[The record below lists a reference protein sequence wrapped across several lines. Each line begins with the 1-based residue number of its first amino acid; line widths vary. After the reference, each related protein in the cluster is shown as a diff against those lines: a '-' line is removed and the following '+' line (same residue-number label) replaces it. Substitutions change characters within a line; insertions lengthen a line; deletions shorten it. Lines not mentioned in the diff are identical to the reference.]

1 MSDQTSSNTHQ
12 SSSRLL
18 TARRFGPLFL
28 TQFLGAFNDNILKN
42 ALVLLVAFQSG
53 KVLGLDPAIVVQ
65 LAAGL
70 FILPFFLF
78 SAMAGQI
85 ADKFDKAR
93 VVRVVKA
100 VEIFIAA
107 LAAFGFATAHAE
119 LLLAALFLMG
129 LHSTFFGPLKYAIL
143 PQHLHEDELVAGN
156 AWVESGTF
164 VAILLGSVLAG
175 LLMAIK
181 PQGATLAG
189 ACCVLVAIAGYCA
202 SRAIPAAPAAAPD
215 LRINLNPFSE
225 TLHNIRLARE
235 NRTVFH
241 SLLGISWFW
250 FYGAIFL
257 SQFAPYVKVVL
268 GGNELLVTALL
279 STFIVGIAIG
289 SFLCERLSGKHVEV
303 GLVPLGAIGLTVF
316 GIDVWWIS
324 PATPPQF
331 VSVAAF
337 FADSTHWR
345 GLLDLMMIG
354 VSGGFYTVPLYALIQ
369 SRSKPAERSRII
381 AANNILN
388 AAFMVVS
395 AIFAGAAMAGGASIP
410 QVFLITALLNLV
422 FLLYLCKQVPE
433 FAERFRAW
441 VLRRP
446 SGKSDR

>member
-1 MSDQTSSNTHQ
+1 MNNSTPNAQQ
-12 SSSRLL
+12 SSPSLL
-18 TARRFGPLFL
+18 SARRFGPLFL
-28 TQFLGAFNDNILKN
+28 TQFLGAFNDNIFKN
-42 ALVLLVAFQSG
+42 ALVLLLAFQSG
-53 KVLGLDPAIVVQ
+53 SVLGLDPAIVVQ

-85 ADKFDKAR
+85 ADKYDKAR
-93 VVRVVKA
+93 VVRIVKA

-107 LAAFGFATAHAE
+107 LAALGFATAHAE

-181 PQGATLAG
+181 PQGAALAG
-189 ACCVLVAIAGYCA
+189 ACCVLVALAGYGI
-202 SRAIPAAPAAAPD
+202 SRAIPDAPAAAPN

-225 TLHNIRLARE
+225 TLRNIGLARGD
-235 NRTVFH
+235 RTVFNA
-241 SLLGISWFW
+241 LLGISWFW

-279 STFIVGIAIG
+279 SSFIVGIAVG
-289 SFLCERLSGKHVEV
+289 SFLCERLSGKHVEL
-303 GLVPLGAIGLTVF
+303 GLVPLGAIGLSLF
-316 GIDVWWIS
+316 GIDVWWVS

-337 FADSTHWR
+337 FADSAHWR
-345 GLLDLMMIG
+345 GLFDLVMIG
-354 VSGGFYTVPLYALIQ
+354 VSGGLYTVPLYALIQ
-369 SRSKPAERSRII
+369 SRAKPAERSRII

-388 AAFMVVS
+388 AAFLVVS
-395 AIFAGAAMAGGASIP
+395 ALFAGVAMAAGASIP
-410 QVFLITALLNLV
+410 QVFLITALINIV

-433 FAERFRAW
+433 FAERLRAW

-446 SGKSDR
+446 SGKTGP